1 MKFQDY
7 YATLGVPRDAAE
19 DDIKRAYRKLA
30 RKYHPDLNKAADA
43 EAKFKELGEAYEVLK
58 DAEKRAAYDDAGKRW
73 GEGGSQQPP
82 PGWDSG
88 YEFRG
93 AGPGGP
99 GGPAGPG
106 TAEDFADHSEFF
118 EALFGR
124 RGGGGGGGGGGD
136 TWARQPPPRARD
148 HHAKVLIDLADAY
161 RGASRGI
168 VLQVPQLDADGRL
181 SMRERQLDVA
191 IPVGVR
197 EGQHLRLAGQ
207 GAPGPEGSPA
217 GDLYLEIHFKPHP
230 LFRVE
235 GRDVTLELPLA
246 PWEAALGAEVNVPT
260 PDGSVQMNIPAGSA
274 SGRKLRLKGKGIP
287 GKQPGDLYVLLQI
300 QMPRGDSA
308 AAQQAWRD
316 LAQAHADFNPR
327 ANLGS

>member
-7 YATLGVPRDAAE
+7 YATLGVPRDAGE
-19 DDIKRAYRKLA
+19 VDIKRAYRKLA
-30 RKYHPDLNKAADA
+30 RQYHPDLNKDGGA
-43 EAKFKELGEAYEVLK
+43 EAKFKEVGEAYEVLK
-58 DAEKRAAYDDAGKRW
+58 DAEKRAAYDTAGKRW
-73 GEGGSQQPP
+73 GEAGSQQPP

-88 YEFRG
+88 FEFRG
-93 AGPGGP
+93 

-106 TAEDFADHSEFF
+106 SADDFADHSEFF

-124 RGGGGGGGGGGD
+124 RGGAGGGGA
-136 TWARQPPPRARD
+136 WARQPPPRARD

-161 RGASRGI
+161 RGASRSI
-168 VLQVPQLDADGRL
+168 LLQVPQVDAEGRL

-197 EGQHLRLAGQ
+197 EGQHLRLAAQ
-207 GAPGPEGSPA
+207 GAPGPEGAPA

-260 PDGSVQMNIPAGSA
+260 PDGSVQMSIPAASA

>member
-1 MKFQDY
+1 
-7 YATLGVPRDAAE
+7 VPRDAGE

-30 RKYHPDLNKAADA
+30 RKYHPDLNKQSDA
-43 EAKFKELGEAYEVLK
+43 EAKFKEVGEAYEVLQ
-58 DAEKRAAYDDAGKRW
+58 DPEKRAAYDTAGKRW
-73 GEGGSQQPP
+73 GEAGSQQPP

-88 YEFRG
+88 FEFGG
-93 AGPGGP
+93 AGPAGSGG
-99 GGPAGPG
+99 
-106 TAEDFADHSEFF
+106 AENFPDHSEFF

-124 RGGGGGGGGGGD
+124 RAGGGRGGG
-136 TWARQPPPRARD
+136 WAQQAPPRARD

-161 RGASRGI
+161 RGASRSI
-168 VLQVPQLDADGRL
+168 VLQVPQIDADGRL

-207 GAPGPEGSPA
+207 GAPGAPGAPA

-235 GRDVTLELPLA
+235 GRDVMLELPLA
-246 PWEAALGAEVNVPT
+246 PWEAALGAEVDVPI
-260 PDGSVQMNIPAGSA
+260 PDGSVQMSIPAGSA

-287 GKQPGDLYVLLQI
+287 GKPPGDLYVMLQI
-300 QMPRGDSA
+300 QMPRGESA

-316 LAQAHADFNPR
+316 LARAHADFNPR